1 MPEENAELFRQVLAR
16 GRGPLADVVA
26 LNAGAA
32 IYVGGRAADLESG
45 ASAAREAMTSGAAAR
60 KLEQL
65 KDFRLS

>member
-1 MPEENAELFRQVLAR
+1 MLAG

-32 IYVGGRAADLESG
+32 IYVGGRAADLASG
-45 ASAAREAMTSGAAAR
+45 VSSAQKAMASGAAAR
-60 KLEQL
+60 KLEEL